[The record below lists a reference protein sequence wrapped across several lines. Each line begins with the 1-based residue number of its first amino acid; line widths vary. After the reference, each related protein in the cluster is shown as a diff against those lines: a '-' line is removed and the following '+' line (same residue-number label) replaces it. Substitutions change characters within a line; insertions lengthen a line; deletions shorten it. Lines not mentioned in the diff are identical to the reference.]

1 MKTSTV
7 KRCATHRAKLDS
19 LLGELHRKVL
29 EAFDRGEKVSVHLHQ
44 EETCFGDPELLFD
57 MIYQGWT
64 FGVSVGDY
72 PKEAFL
78 AERLGGESKR
88 RVPKSLRGGKAVP
101 KSVVKKN
108 LLSAEGVPQWEEG
121 VLEGS
126 VR

>member
-1 MKTSTV
+1 
-7 KRCATHRAKLDS
+7 LDS

-78 AERLGGESKR
+78 AERLGGELKR
-88 RVPKSLRGGKAVP
+88 RVPKSLRGGKQVQ
-101 KSVVKKN
+101 KSIHKGKN